1 MAKAIIWCRVSTTEQ
16 EFETQKVEL
25 ISKAIKDGFSQEEL
39 IVIGEAGASAIK
51 MNELYQREVNQLITA
66 IETDL
71 DISTIYV
78 WEVSRLARNE
88 VAFYQMKDKIIKSH
102 IQLICNVPQLRLLDD
117 DGEINTGAEITLNL
131 LITLAK
137 QEMEIKSKRFAR
149 GRKRLAEQ
157 GKFNGGAIPYG
168 YKVDRTQDNLIVIDE
183 EVEAPIVREVF
194 DMYERGYSQKAI
206 AEEMFNRGVKGR
218 SAKKT
223 GGFTTSLV
231 HQLLTNR
238 LLTGEPQ
245 PPGRGCRYVRQYPQI
260 ITVEQFERCRK
271 IAEINN
277 TCLPKSKYIHYAH
290 GLLKCKECGRNF
302 VSTGQKGYYHCQDAW
317 NANKKYDGY
326 FGLPLCQNRLCISSN
341 ILDSLLWQLGKK
353 YETTFIMEESKQKL
367 EECQKKSVILQQK
380 LDAIPSLLGDIEKRL
395 DTLYDAYAEGMK
407 KENFLKRKQA
417 LQAEEKDVR
426 KSEAEYREQLE
437 HNRNLEEE
445 ITAKLKTV
453 YGVDAKK
460 RFIQRQMDSA
470 KIVKRINEITDD
482 AERSK
487 IIHRHIEKVIIE
499 EAEITY
505 AFVSHPEGK
514 KVVVKKITVFP
525 FLRSREVFYF
535 LPNDG
540 HGGVILQKD
549 GKGGYRAFR
558 MQYLKRITDKWKRA
572 KREYVRAKREEVRT
586 AEVEKLRKD
595 GYISLNEMR
604 EISGLSDSTLRYA
617 ISGKRLKAKNV
628 LRTWYAKK
636 KDFVKY
642 LEDYNPKPR
651 PERQKYRIENGYDKD
666 ARMKALL
673 EEIQS
678 EEADQKKA

>member
-25 ISKAIKDGFSQEEL
+25 IERAKKDGFSQDQL

-51 MNELYQREVNQLITA
+51 MNDLYQREVNQLITA
-66 IETDL
+66 IETDPE
-71 DISTIYV
+71 ISTIYV

-88 VAFYQMKDKIIKSH
+88 VAFYQMKDKIIKSR

-117 DGEINTGAEITLNL
+117 DGEVNTGAEITLNL
-131 LITLAK
+131 LVTLAK

-157 GKFNGGAIPYG
+157 GKYNGGAIPYG
-168 YKVDRTQDNLIVIDE
+168 YKVDKNQDNLIVIDE

-194 DMYERGYSQKAI
+194 DMYERGYSQKDI
-206 AEEMFNRGVKGR
+206 AVEMFNRGVKGR
-218 SAKKT
+218 SARKT
-223 GGFTTSLV
+223 NGFTISLV

-245 PPGRGCRYVRQYPQI
+245 PPKKGCRYVRQYPQI
-260 ITVEQFERCRK
+260 ITTEQFDRCRK

-277 TCLPKSKYIHYAH
+277 TSLPKSKYIHYAH
-290 GLLKCKECGRNF
+290 GLLKCKDCGRNF
-302 VSTGQKGYYHCQDAW
+302 VSSGQKGYYHCQDAW
-317 NANKKYDGY
+317 NANKQYDGY
-326 FGLPLCQNRLCISSN
+326 FGEPLCQNRMCISTN
-341 ILDSLLWQLGKK
+341 IMDSLLWELGKK

-367 EECQKKSVILQQK
+367 EECRKKAVVLQQK
-380 LDAIPSLLGDIEKRL
+380 LDAIPSLLGDIEQRL

-417 LQAEEKDVR
+417 LLAEERDVR

-437 HNRNLEEE
+437 QNRVLEEE
-445 ITAKLKTV
+445 ITNKLNSV
-453 YGVDAKK
+453 YGVEKHE

-470 KIVKRINEITDD
+470 KIRKKVSEITDD

-487 IIHRHIEKVIIE
+487 IIHRHIEKVIME
-499 EAEITY
+499 EATIIY
-505 AFVSHPEGK
+505 ASGKHPEGK
-514 KVVVKKITVFP
+514 EVVAKKITVFP

-535 LPNDG
+535 YPNG
-540 HGGVILQKD
+540 GRYSGVIMQRD
-549 GKGGYRAFR
+549 GKGGYREVR
-558 MQYLKRITDKWKRA
+558 MQYLKRISDKWKRA
-572 KREYVRAKREEVRT
+572 KRELVRAKREEIRT
-586 AEVEKLRKD
+586 AEVEKLRKE

-604 EISGLSDSTLRYA
+604 EISGLSDSTLRNA
-617 ISGKRLKAKNV
+617 ISGNRLKAKNV

-636 KDFVKY
+636 KDFVQY
-642 LEDYNPKPR
+642 LEKYKPQPR
-651 PERQKYRIENGYDKD
+651 PERQKYRIEKGYDKEE
-666 ARMKALL
+666 RMKALL

-678 EEADQKKA
+678 E

>member
-25 ISKAIKDGFSQEEL
+25 IERAIKEGFSQKQL
-39 IVIGEAGASAIK
+39 IILGTKGASAIK
-51 MNELYQREVNQLITA
+51 MNDLYQREVNQLITT
-66 IETDL
+66 IETDPE
-71 DISTIYV
+71 ISTIYV

-88 VAFYQMKDKIIKSH
+88 VAFYQMKDKIIKSR

-117 DGEINTGAEITLNL
+117 DGEVNTGAEITLNL
-131 LITLAK
+131 LVTLAK

-157 GKFNGGAIPYG
+157 GKYNGGAIPYG
-168 YKVDRTQDNLIVIDE
+168 YRVDRTQDNLIVIDE

-206 AEEMFNRGVKGR
+206 AVEMFNRGVKGR
-218 SAKKT
+218 SARKT
-223 GGFTTSLV
+223 NGFTISLV

-245 PPGRGCRYVRQYPQI
+245 PPGKGCRYVRQYPQI

-277 TCLPKSKYIHYAH
+277 TSLPKSKYIHYAH
-290 GLLKCKECGRNF
+290 GLLKCRECGRNF

-326 FGLPLCQNRLCISSN
+326 NGLPLCQNRLCISEN
-341 ILDSLLWQLGKK
+341 IMDSLLWELGKK

-367 EECQKKSVILQQK
+367 EECQKKSLILQQK

-395 DTLYDAYAEGMK
+395 DTLYDAYVEGMK

-417 LQAEEKDVR
+417 LQAEEKDIR
-426 KSEAEYREQLE
+426 KSEAEYREQLD
-437 HNRNLEEE
+437 HNRVLEEE
-445 ITAKLKTV
+445 ITRKLQSV
-453 YGVDAKK
+453 YDVDAKN
-460 RFIQRQMDSA
+460 RFIQRQKDSS
-470 KIVKRINEITDD
+470 KIIKKISEITDD

-487 IIHRHIEKVIIE
+487 IIHRHIEKVIVE
-499 EAEITY
+499 ETTIIYSFGKYT
-505 AFVSHPEGK
+505 EGK
-514 KVVVKKITVFP
+514 EVAVKKITVFP
-525 FLRSREVFYF
+525 FVRSREVFYF
-535 LPNDG
+535 FPNDG
-540 HGGVILQKD
+540 HGGVVLQKD
-549 GKGGYRAFR
+549 GKGGYRTLP
-558 MQYLKRITDKWKRA
+558 MQYLKRTTDKWKRA
-572 KREYVRAKREEVRT
+572 KRELVRSKREEIRT
-586 AEVEKLRKD
+586 AEVEKLRKE

-617 ISGKRLKAKNV
+617 ISGNKLKAKNV

-636 KDFVKY
+636 RDFVKY
-642 LEDYNPKPR
+642 LEEYKPQPR
-651 PERQKYRIENGYDKD
+651 PERQKYRIEKGYDKE

-673 EEIQS
+673 VEIQN
-678 EEADQKKA
+678 EDLDKQ